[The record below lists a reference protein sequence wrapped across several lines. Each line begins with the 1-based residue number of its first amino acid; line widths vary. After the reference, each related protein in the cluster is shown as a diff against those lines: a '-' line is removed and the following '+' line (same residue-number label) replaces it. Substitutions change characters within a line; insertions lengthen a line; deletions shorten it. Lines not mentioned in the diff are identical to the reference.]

1 MRNLQY
7 LASRHRNDV
16 STAHCLGQTPDNP
29 EAAVALALNA
39 LSDMGNIVARHCFD
53 QPENLTEDQITAY
66 ALALMQLRECA
77 STAGL
82 GRLANACDALAVTV
96 SRLIEDR
103 GSACHEK
110 CEALTRFV
118 MHAKSM
124 IQMSVDYEKQ
134 RTQPADTK
142 RRARASM

>member
-1 MRNLQY
+1 MRNIQY
-7 LASRHRNDV
+7 LASRHRKGV
-16 STAHCLGQTPDNP
+16 ETAHCLGQTPDSP
-29 EAAVALALNA
+29 EAAVALALDA
-39 LSDMGNIVARHCFD
+39 LSEMGNIVARHCFT

-66 ALALMQLRECA
+66 ALALMHLRECA
-77 STAGL
+77 SIAGL

-134 RTQPADTK
+134 RVPPAATK
-142 RRARASM
+142 HPTRVAM